1 MASSTARAPVRVDN
15 NAFRGFWREV
25 SRNRLAYVFLIP
37 VFVVLAFVNLLPML
51 QGVHM
56 SLYQFN
62 LFRPGARPFVGLGQY
77 QDLVQDPLFAKA
89 FVNTWYYTV
98 GSVVCQFV
106 LGLVAAVL
114 LNQKVRFQGLFRG
127 IVLIPWVVP
136 GSLAAMMFG
145 LLFTSAGL
153 VNSLLNAVGF
163 TQLGIIGPDH
173 A

>member
-1 MASSTARAPVRVDN
+1 MANSATWETVRVDN

-37 VFVVLAFVNLLPML
+37 VFAVLAFVNLLPML

-114 LNQKVRFQGLFRG
+114 LNQ
-127 IVLIPWVVP
+127 
-136 GSLAAMMFG
+136 
-145 LLFTSAGL
+145 
-153 VNSLLNAVGF
+153 
-163 TQLGIIGPDH
+163 
-173 A
+173 